1 MAESNGATA
10 RLGAFVAGCTTGV
23 IPRGVAEA
31 AAIRLLDAIGLA
43 IVARDERTFRA
54 MRALVAPLAQGPAV
68 ARIWT
73 DGTPASVSEAVT
85 ANAIAVH
92 AQFHDDCDMASWT
105 HPGSLI
111 VPAAVG
117 AGEATKASLDRV
129 LRAVAAGYATIAW
142 LGAKERVARALIE
155 RGIRTS
161 PTLGTI
167 AAAAASAVA
176 LGLDETQ
183 ATHAI
188 GMATSITGGVL
199 EPVRAGSDE
208 WRVQNA
214 HAARGGLLA
223 AQLAQ
228 RGVLGAAAGLEGP
241 KGFARSLA
249 GLADTPLEWREPPR
263 LEAIFE
269 AWAKPW
275 ATLGDN
281 VAAVAAARLL
291 YEQKVNIA
299 GVRRIGVRIW
309 RHFAEYPGTSYRGP
323 YERTTQALA
332 STAFAVAAMLTYGR
346 LDYALSLDHRDDPR
360 ILRLVER
367 ITVEPEADGT
377 PYDATVEIELADGS
391 TVRRTARE
399 SPRTLLFHD
408 RKTAVDVLDTRLSQA
423 GCSQGAGPAVAAAVF
438 EAVDQGADV
447 GIGAM
452 LDRLHLGD
460 VARAAEPNKKPR

>member
-1 MAESNGATA
+1 MTEPNGATA
-10 RLGAFVAGCTTGV
+10 GLGAFVAACTTAAM
-23 IPRGVAEA
+23 PHGVAET

-43 IVARDERTFRA
+43 ILAREERTYRA
-54 MRALVAPLAQGPAV
+54 VRALVTPLPQGPPA

-73 DGTPASVSEAVT
+73 DGTPVSVSDAVT
-85 ANAIAVH
+85 ANAVAVH

-111 VPAAVG
+111 VPAAVA

-167 AAAAASAVA
+167 AAAATSAVV
-176 LGLDETQ
+176 LGLDPTQ
-183 ATHAI
+183 ATHAV
-188 GMATSITGGVL
+188 GMASSITGGVL

-208 WRVQNA
+208 WRLQNA

-228 RGVLGAAAGLEGP
+228 RGVLGAPAGLEGP

-249 GLADTPLEWREPPR
+249 GLAETPPEWRELPR

-291 YEQKVNIA
+291 YEDKAVIA
-299 GVRRIGVRIW
+299 DARRITVRIW

-323 YERTTQALA
+323 YERTAQALA
-332 STAFAVAAMLTYGR
+332 STTFGVAAMLVYGR
-346 LDYALSLDHRDDPR
+346 LDYALSTDHRDDAR
-360 ILRLVER
+360 ILALVER
-367 ITVEPEADGT
+367 ITVEPEPDGT
-377 PYDATVEIELADGS
+377 PYDATVEIEGADGS
-391 TVRRTARE
+391 TARRTARE

-408 RKTAVDVLDTRLSQA
+408 RKTAIDLLDTRLSEA
-423 GCSQGAGPAVAAAVF
+423 GCPHGAGPALAAGVF
-438 EAVDQGADV
+438 DAVDQRADIGMGAV
-447 GIGAM
+447 
-452 LDRLHLGD
+452 LDRIT
-460 VARAAEPNKKPR
+460 RKPR

>member
-10 RLGAFVAGCTTGV
+10 RLGAFVAGCTTAAM
-23 IPRGVAEA
+23 PREVVET
-31 AAIRLLDAIGLA
+31 AAIRLLDAVGLA
-43 IVARDERTFRA
+43 IVARDERTYLAVRG
-54 MRALVAPLAQGPAV
+54 LVTPMAQELAG

-73 DGTPASVSEAVT
+73 DGTSVSVSEAVT
-85 ANAIAVH
+85 ANAVAVH
-92 AQFHDDCDMASWT
+92 AQFHDDCDMASWS

-188 GMATSITGGVL
+188 GMATSMTGGIL

-208 WRVQNA
+208 WRLQNA

-228 RGVLGAAAGLEGP
+228 RGVLGAPAGLEGP

-249 GLADTPLEWREPPR
+249 GLAETPPEWREPPR

-269 AWAKPW
+269 VWAKPW

-291 YEQKVNIA
+291 YGDEVAIA
-299 GVRRIGVRIW
+299 DARRITVRIW

-323 YERTTQALA
+323 YERTAQALA
-332 STAFAVAAMLTYGR
+332 STTFAVAAMLVYGR
-346 LDYALSLDHRDDPR
+346 LDYALSLDHRNDLR
-360 ILRLVER
+360 ILGLVER

-377 PYDATVEIELADGS
+377 PYDATVEIERADGS

-408 RKTAVDVLDTRLSQA
+408 RKTAIDLLDTRLSEA
-423 GCSQGAGPAVAAAVF
+423 GCPHGVGPALAARVF
-438 EAVDQGADV
+438 DAVDQRADV
-447 GIGAM
+447 GIGAV
-452 LDRLHLGD
+452 LDHITRKS
-460 VARAAEPNKKPR
+460 R